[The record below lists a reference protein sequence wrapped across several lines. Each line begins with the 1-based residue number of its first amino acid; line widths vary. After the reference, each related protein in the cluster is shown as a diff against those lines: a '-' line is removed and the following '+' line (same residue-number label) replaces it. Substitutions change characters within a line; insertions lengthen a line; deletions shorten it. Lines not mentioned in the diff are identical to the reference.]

1 MHFVKI
7 LRWIKTG
14 LPIFKSVFKAYKDTT
29 GGAGKTDNSF
39 FSQYFSKVMGQNN
52 LGAPILTESVA
63 LQILNIEKNL
73 EEVEPRL
80 VL

>member
-29 GGAGKTDNSF
+29 GGTGKTDNSF

-63 LQILNIEKNL
+63 LQILNIEKNI
-73 EEVEPRL
+73 EEVEPSL